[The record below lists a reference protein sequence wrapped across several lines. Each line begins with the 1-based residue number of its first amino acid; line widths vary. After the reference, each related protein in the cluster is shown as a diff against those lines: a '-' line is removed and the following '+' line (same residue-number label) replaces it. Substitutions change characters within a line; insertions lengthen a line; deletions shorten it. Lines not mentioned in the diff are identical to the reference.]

1 MNLNPNRIV
10 DEGLGRLLAW
20 LDPDPE
26 AAERK
31 YLECHRHLVQR
42 FVLWGCLDPEG
53 LASETLDR
61 VSRKVDVVG
70 PDYRGEPIAYM
81 IGVARNIRRE
91 EYHARVRRPPRL
103 APAIPPPPNPEE
115 QASEERRVACL
126 EGCMREILRPEEE
139 RLLLDYYRTGAAGRK
154 ALAQA
159 AGLSRSSLRKR
170 TERFRGRLAECVAR
184 CVAAGGPPV
193 TRGGGK
199 P

>member
-1 MNLNPNRIV
+1 VDLNSNRIV

-42 FVLWGCLDPEG
+42 FVLWGCLDPED
-53 LASETLDR
+53 LANETLDR
-61 VSRKVDVVG
+61 VSRKVEAIG
-70 PDYRGEPIAYM
+70 PDYRGAPIAYM
-81 IGVARNIRRE
+81 IGVARNIRKE
-91 EYHARVRRPPRL
+91 EYHARVRKPPRL
-103 APAIPPPPNPEE
+103 VPATPPPPNPEE
-115 QASEERRVACL
+115 QAFEERRLACL
-126 EGCMREILRPEEE
+126 EGCMGEILRPEED

-159 AGLSRSSLRKR
+159 TGLSRSNLRKR
-170 TERFRGRLAECVAR
+170 TERLRWRLAECVAR
-184 CVAAGGPPV
+184 CVAGGGPPV
-193 TRGGGK
+193 TKGGDK